1 MKQARWLVLAAV
13 LLGLGAWL
21 MSGKTKPATR
31 AEFRPFPTSQRSE
44 EYQRMEARRTFVLP
58 PLASAA
64 ASASAAPT
72 APPTPRDPLLVAF
85 AAPADVAMVVE
96 ARALLNTP
104 VAELLLDCLSD
115 QEKEGFDRK
124 MAEHGLDWKQSIE
137 RVALFKEEGQD
148 REVMAFQGKFASVD
162 WKKLEPE
169 AETRAVG
176 PHGRLLSKPGSTRET
191 VGVWREELV
200 LVGPPEA
207 VERAMKRLSGELP
220 QGKPPLAENETY
232 GEIYGVVGGEAL
244 AKLAPPEMEEKM
256 SKALSRMELHVDA
269 LDDILLVMDGTGHQ
283 DEHGHGSQEVV
294 ELAKT
299 MAAAVA
305 VARVKARADG
315 DDVLVDL
322 LDQSRVRPFQGG
334 LRAEV
339 AVPLETVKKHLK
351 GCKTGT

>member
-21 MSGKTKPATR
+21 TSGKTKPTPKPVSR
-31 AEFRPFPTSQRSE
+31 SFPTSQRSE

-58 PLASAA
+58 PVASAV
-64 ASASAAPT
+64 ASASAGPEAAP
-72 APPTPRDPLLVAF
+72 APRDPLLVAF

-96 ARALLNTP
+96 ARALLDTP
-104 VAELLLDCLSD
+104 VAGLLLDCLSD
-115 QEKEGFDRK
+115 QEKERFDRK
-124 MAEHGLDWKQSIE
+124 MAEHGLDWRQAIE

-162 WKKLEPE
+162 WKKIAPR
-169 AETRAVG
+169 AEVRAVG
-176 PHGRLLSKPGSTRET
+176 PHGRLLSEPGSTREV

-200 LVGPPEA
+200 LVGQAEA

-220 QGKPPLAENETY
+220 PGKPPLTESETY

-256 SKALSRMELHVDA
+256 RKALSRMELHVDA

-294 ELAKT
+294 ELAKS

-315 DDVLVDL
+315 DEALVDL
-322 LDQSRVRPFQGG
+322 LDRSRVRPFQGG
-334 LRAEV
+334 MRAEV

-351 GCKTGT
+351 GCKKGK